1 MVKNI
6 IAYSIKVALDIGK
19 LLFDGH
25 SSKSLLCSICAKTP
39 NTNDQLPKQP
49 FLITLYIPPISS
61 FGYVVN
67 LSLHNLLK
75 RVHFRP
81 AMKFLSIKMCNG
93 VKFIVLVL
101 MLSQSEFP
109 NERPQIHVS
118 NHPLFLV
125 ILLCFQLSSYF
136 PVGNTNFNFSAF
148 SNGGAIARFVLFLKA
163 PSILSN

>member
-25 SSKSLLCSICAKTP
+25 SSKSLLCSICTKTP
-39 NTNDQLPKQP
+39 STNDQLTKQP
-49 FLITLYIPPISS
+49 FLIKLYIPPIGS

-67 LSLHNLLK
+67 LSLNNLLK
-75 RVHFRP
+75 RMHFRP

-109 NERPQIHVS
+109 NERP
-118 NHPLFLV
+118 
-125 ILLCFQLSSYF
+125 
-136 PVGNTNFNFSAF
+136 
-148 SNGGAIARFVLFLKA
+148 
-163 PSILSN
+163 

>member
-1 MVKNI
+1 MVQNI

-49 FLITLYIPPISS
+49 FLIKLYIPPISS

-67 LSLHNLLK
+67 LSLNNLLK

-93 VKFIVLVL
+93 LKFIVLVL

-109 NERPQIHVS
+109 NESP
-118 NHPLFLV
+118 
-125 ILLCFQLSSYF
+125 
-136 PVGNTNFNFSAF
+136 
-148 SNGGAIARFVLFLKA
+148 
-163 PSILSN
+163 

>member
-6 IAYSIKVALDIGK
+6 IAYSIKIALDIGK

-25 SSKSLLCSICAKTP
+25 SSKSLHCSICTKTP

-49 FLITLYIPPISS
+49 FLIKLHIPPISS

-67 LSLHNLLK
+67 LSLNNLLK

-109 NERPQIHVS
+109 NERP
-118 NHPLFLV
+118 
-125 ILLCFQLSSYF
+125 
-136 PVGNTNFNFSAF
+136 
-148 SNGGAIARFVLFLKA
+148 
-163 PSILSN
+163 

>member
-1 MVKNI
+1 MKIKFNLLFKAHKAIMVKNI
-6 IAYSIKVALDIGK
+6 IAYSTKVALDIGK

-49 FLITLYIPPISS
+49 FLIKLYIPPISS

-67 LSLHNLLK
+67 LSLNNLLK

-93 VKFIVLVL
+93 LKFIVLVL

-109 NERPQIHVS
+109 NERP
-118 NHPLFLV
+118 
-125 ILLCFQLSSYF
+125 
-136 PVGNTNFNFSAF
+136 
-148 SNGGAIARFVLFLKA
+148 
-163 PSILSN
+163 